1 MPNLILPKSDT
12 KRLEVL
18 GKSIET
24 GKKDATQEKHF
35 IPEELL
41 TNAEE
46 IKNRFQA
53 SYELVNSKLSARQ
66 KEVREK
72 NESIDVLRTFV
83 RDFFEVLKRRT
94 YRMSQPAEVLRF
106 FNITLSG
113 DLPDIR
119 KDADLIKAAENIIL
133 GDGEAV
139 KAGYKAMQNPSAAEI
154 QRHLDN
160 AKREIGD
167 VAPADREFNQVQQA
181 LTDMRDEVDD
191 MIHEIADYIQFSLRK
206 QEASKQRRFMR
217 TYGFE
222 YRYLKNEPQDEELV
236 VSGSSD
242 NQ

>member
-1 MPNLILPKSDT
+1 MAQLIMPKSDT

-18 GKSIET
+18 ERSIET

-41 TNAEE
+41 TKAEE
-46 IKNRFQA
+46 LKVKFQL
-53 SYELVNSKLSARQ
+53 SYELENSKLSARQ

-72 NESIDVLRTFV
+72 NESIDALNIYV

-94 YRMSQPAEVLRF
+94 NRMNQPAEVLRF
-106 FNITLSG
+106 YDITLSG
-113 DLPDIR
+113 ELPDAR
-119 KDADLIKAAENIIL
+119 READLIKVAENIIF
-133 GDGEAV
+133 GETKAQE
-139 KAGYKAMQNPSAAEI
+139 AGYKAMQNPSASEI

-167 VAPADREFNQVQQA
+167 VAPADREFNQVQQD

-222 YRYLKNEPQDEELV
+222 YRYLKNEPHDEELV
-236 VSGSSD
+236 VSESSD
-242 NQ
+242 SE